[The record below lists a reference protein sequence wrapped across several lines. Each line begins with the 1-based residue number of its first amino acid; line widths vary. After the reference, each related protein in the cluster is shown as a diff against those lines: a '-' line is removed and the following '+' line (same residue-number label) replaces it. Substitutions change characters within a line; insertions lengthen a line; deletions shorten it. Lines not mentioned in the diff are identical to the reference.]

1 MKQLIIVE
9 SPSKAK
15 TIQKYLGGDAAVLAS
30 KGHVCDLP
38 QRTLGIDVDNGFKPQ
53 YIVTPDKEE
62 TIKKL
67 SQAVSKYEK
76 VYLATD
82 PDREGEAISW
92 HLKNTLGIKGD
103 KVRIEFNEISPKAVR
118 AAMENPREIDMN
130 LVDSQQAR
138 RVLDRLVGYK
148 ISPILSRKIKSGKKT
163 GLSAGRVQSAALKM
177 IVDRENEIRNFKP
190 EEYWN
195 IAALLLK
202 DGAKRT
208 KANLFKAAFNDV
220 NGEKAKVSDGDRAGE
235 ITAKM
240 RLSQYTVDEVK
251 KSVSTAKP
259 APPFTTSTL
268 QQEANHKLNM
278 TADKSIRVAQQLYEG
293 VNVEGE
299 GLHALITYI
308 RTDSVRVSPDF
319 ARSTLAFIAENYG
332 SEYAPNTP
340 NFYKTSDS
348 AQDAHEAIRPIS
360 LARTP
365 KSLEGKID
373 RDQFRLYK
381 LIYERY
387 LASQMKSALY
397 NTMRVHITAD
407 DGTEEKLGFVVKGK
421 SVKFKGFTAVY
432 TSTAETDEDS
442 IEMDTMPDLN
452 EGEKLNLDD
461 IVCEQKFTKPPAR
474 YNDATLV
481 KAMEENGIGRPSTYA
496 SIISVLAKR
505 EYTEK
510 ENKYIKPTQLGEI
523 VCEYM
528 EHNFPDIMSLN
539 FTARLEGA
547 LDKIA
552 EGGQH
557 WQELIG
563 AFYPRLQ
570 KFIDRAYKAGGGGR
584 LPDEESNVIC
594 EKCGAR
600 MVIKEGKY
608 GKFLACPNY
617 PDCKNIKRLVETVG
631 KCPKC
636 GGEVLKKTTRTGKI
650 FYGCANY
657 PKCDFTSWDIP
668 APKLCPDCGGTMRVS
683 GRDDKKYY
691 VCINKDCGHREP
703 APTQNVAPE
712 AGNPTAEAGGNA
724 E

>member
-15 TIQKYLGGDAAVLAS
+15 TIQKYLGGEATVLAS

-38 QRTLGIDVDNGFKPQ
+38 QRTLGIDVEHGFKPQ
-53 YIVTPDKEE
+53 YVVTPDKEE
-62 TIKKL
+62 TIKRL
-67 SQAVSKYEK
+67 TDAVGKYDK

-92 HLKNTLGIKGD
+92 HLKNTLGISGD

-118 AAMENPREIDMN
+118 AAMEHPREIDMN

-148 ISPILSRKIKSGKKT
+148 ISPILSRKIKAGKKA

-177 IVDRENEIRNFKP
+177 IVDRENEIRNFVP

-195 IAALLLK
+195 IFAMLYK
-202 DGAKRT
+202 DGAPKI
-208 KANLFKAAFNDV
+208 KANRFKAAFNDIA
-220 NGEKAKVSDGDRAGE
+220 GEKLKVENAATADR
-235 ITAKM
+235 IMDVM
-240 RLSQYTVDEVK
+240 RRSHYVVDEVK
-251 KSVSTAKP
+251 KSVSTARP

-278 TADKSIRVAQQLYEG
+278 AADRAMRVAQQLYEG
-293 VNVEGE
+293 VDIGGE

-308 RTDSVRVSPDF
+308 RTDSVRISPDF
-319 ARSTLAFIAENYG
+319 AQATLGFIRENYG
-332 SEYAPNTP
+332 SEYAPASP
-340 NFYKTSDS
+340 NVYKTSDN

-360 LARTP
+360 LSRTP

-381 LIYERY
+381 LVYERY
-387 LASQMKSALY
+387 LASQMKSAQY
-397 NTMRVHITAD
+397 NTMRVHILAD
-407 DGTEEKLGFVVKGK
+407 GAEEKLGFVVKGR

-432 TSTAETDEDS
+432 TSTVEADEDKQN
-442 IEMDTMPDLN
+442 ELDTLPDLN
-452 EGEKLNLDD
+452 EGEKLLLEDASA
-461 IVCEQKFTKPPAR
+461 EQKFTKPPAR
-474 YNDATLV
+474 YSDATLV

-510 ENKYIKPTQLGEI
+510 EQKFIKPTQLGEI

-528 EHNFPDIMSLN
+528 EKNFPDIMSLN

-547 LDKIA
+547 LDKVA
-552 EGGQH
+552 DGGQQ
-557 WQELIG
+557 WQDLIG
-563 AFYPRLQ
+563 SFYPRLQ
-570 KFIDRAYKAGGGGR
+570 KFIDRAYHSGGGGR
-584 LPDEESNVIC
+584 LPDEESDVVC
-594 EKCGAR
+594 DKCGAK
-600 MVIKEGKY
+600 MVVKEGKY

-617 PDCKNIKRLVETVG
+617 PECKNIKRIVEVVG

-636 GGEVLKKTTRTGKI
+636 GGDVVKKMSRAGKV
-650 FYGCANY
+650 FYGCNNY
-657 PKCDFTSWDIP
+657 PACDFTCWDLP
-668 APKLCPDCGGTMRVS
+668 APKLCPDCGGAMRVS
-683 GRDDKKYY
+683 VRAGKKYY
-691 VCINKDCGHREP
+691 ACMNKACGHRE
-703 APTQNVAPE
+703 AAPE
-712 AGNPTAEAGGNA
+712 AQAAKENE
-724 E
+724 